1 MTPRTPNL
9 SKAVRASALALVVG
23 LAGCALGNDSNPPA
37 LSVDLYWLVRGGNR
51 HGDERCSD
59 SGVETM
65 TFTLTDTNSGQ
76 VVVQNED
83 SDDGRQCENGFDFV
97 DVGPGDYRLDV
108 KGFDADNNQ
117 LWSGSC
123 DVSLG
128 RFDRLF
134 KCDVGMRSSSS
145 SSSDAGTG
153 NTNDQDAG
161 T

>member
-1 MTPRTPNL
+1 MTSSTPKL

-23 LAGCALGNDSNPPA
+23 LSGCVLGNDSNPPV
-37 LSVDLYWLVRGGNR
+37 LKVNLYWQLRGGSR
-51 HGDERCSD
+51 HGDSRCQD

-65 TFTLTDTNSGQ
+65 QFTLTDTNSDE

-83 SDDGRQCENGFDFV
+83 SDAGRQCQNGFDFV

-108 KGFDADNNQ
+108 KGFDADDNQ

-123 DVSLG
+123 DLSLG
-128 RFDRLF
+128 RFDRLYD
-134 KCDVGMRSSSS
+134 CDIGMRSSSS
-145 SSSDAGTG
+145 SSG
-153 NTNDQDAG
+153 NKNDQDAG